1 MNKLFIGFWALRM
14 LQVRTNT
21 NIKKII
27 SKTQGILAEYL
38 ATLLWKV
45 MCKEENGSEQR
56 TRCYNYVLCLVAQSC
71 LILGDPMNEFMATP
85 CSPPGSSV
93 HGHSPGKNTG
103 VGCHALLQGLFPT
116 QELNFG
122 IHIADQLFTI

>member
-93 HGHSPGKNTG
+93 HGILQATTLEWITISFSRGIFLT
-103 VGCHALLQGLFPT
+103 QGLN
-116 QELNFG
+116 LHCLLCSW
-122 IHIADQLFTI
+122 ILYH

>member
-1 MNKLFIGFWALRM
+1 MNKLFIEFWALRM

-21 NIKKII
+21 NIKKIM

-45 MCKEENGSEQR
+45 ICKEENGSEQR

-71 LILGDPMNEFMATP
+71 LILGDPMN

-103 VGCHALLQGLFPT
+103 VR
-116 QELNFG
+116 
-122 IHIADQLFTI
+122 